1 MRDTRRPRRMT
12 SEAAEAIAA
21 QAFLF
26 LAEESGRLGRFL
38 ADTGL
43 DPATLRSSLREPTI
57 LAAVLGHLMAD
68 ESALLTFAA
77 NAGIAPEDV
86 ASAEVAL
93 GGGSPWES
101 T

>member
-1 MRDTRRPRRMT
+1 MRDVRRPRQMT
-12 SEAAEAIAA
+12 EETAEAIAA

-26 LAEESGRLGRFL
+26 LAEESERLGRFL

-43 DPATLRSSLREPTI
+43 DPGALRKTLTDRSV
-57 LAAVLGHLMAD
+57 LAAVLGHIMAD
-68 ESALLTFAA
+68 ESALLAFSA
-77 NAGIAPEDV
+77 NAGFAPEEV

>member
-1 MRDTRRPRRMT
+1 MRDVGRGRRLTRAT
-12 SEAAEAIAA
+12 AEAIAA

-43 DPATLRSSLREPTI
+43 DPDALRQGLGEPAL
-57 LAAVLGHLMAD
+57 LAAVLGHIRSD
-68 ESALLTFAA
+68 ESSLLAFAA
-77 NAGIAPEDV
+77 NAGLAPEDV
-86 ASAEVAL
+86 AAAEVEL